1 MIRQS
6 IARLPLN
13 LIGQCN
19 MKLSCIVKW
28 VATVITLGGALATAL
43 MYDPLNIYLLNL
55 GAILFLWWG
64 FLIKD
69 KAMITVNAGLL
80 TVYIIG
86 LFLRV

>member
-1 MIRQS
+1 MIHQS

-19 MKLSCIVKW
+19 MNLAFVVKW

-43 MYDPLNIYLLNL
+43 MFDPLNIYLLNL

-80 TVYIIG
+80 TIYIIG
-86 LFLRV
+86 LVLRT

>member
-1 MIRQS
+1 MIHQS
-6 IARLPLN
+6 TAHHPLN
-13 LIGQCN
+13 LTGLCN
-19 MKLSCIVKW
+19 MNLSLIVKW

-43 MYDPLNIYLLNL
+43 MIDPLNIYLLNL

-80 TVYIIG
+80 TIYILG
-86 LFLRV
+86 LVIRA

>member
-1 MIRQS
+1 MIHQS

-43 MYDPLNIYLLNL
+43 MYDPLNIYLLNA
-55 GAILFLWWG
+55 GAILFLWWAI
-64 FLIKD
+64 LIKD

-80 TVYIIG
+80 ATYILGIFIR
-86 LFLRV
+86 L

>member
-1 MIRQS
+1 
-6 IARLPLN
+6 
-13 LIGQCN
+13 
-19 MKLSCIVKW
+19 
-28 VATVITLGGALATAL
+28 

-80 TVYIIG
+80 TIYVLG